1 MYKEIFVN
9 CHGKLQTTFSRVV
22 LVVVVVVVVVAVDK
36 ISIIEIK

>member
-22 LVVVVVVVVVAVDK
+22 LVVVVVVVVAVDK